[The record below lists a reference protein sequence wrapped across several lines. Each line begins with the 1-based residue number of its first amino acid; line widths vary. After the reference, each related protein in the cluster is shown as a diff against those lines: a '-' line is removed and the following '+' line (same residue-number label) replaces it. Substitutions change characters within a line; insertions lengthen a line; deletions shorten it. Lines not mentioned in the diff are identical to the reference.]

1 MAYAEYL
8 RCNMDKTKEVVSE
21 IEKIKKISFD
31 ESFKIISHCTQLL
44 SQHSVEA
51 ELSARKIVIHIL
63 NNWEKVD
70 SNVYEVWTDLI
81 ETLGFYPYIQK
92 NRTNLKTT
100 SFADDIR
107 MSYFQSD
114 FLDNTYLHK
123 EQKKISNYILS
134 GKNVIASAPT
144 SFGKSLLIEE
154 IVASKK
160 YRNIIIIQPTLA
172 LLDETRLK
180 LKKYIDDYKI
190 IVRTSQPYSEDKR
203 NLFLL
208 TAERV
213 MEYEPLPPIDFLI
226 IDEFYKLSLRRKDDR
241 ADTLNNA
248 FLKVVNKFHPK
259 FYFLGPNIDGITE
272 GFAEKYDAIFYKS
285 DFSLVDCNVIDKS
298 YLIDWNKSDKQI
310 DKQKV
315 EILCELLNKL
325 QDEQTLIY
333 CSTPARARRMAKIYL
348 EYAQRTGQEKSR
360 PVPLIEWINKNI
372 SPEWS
377 LAKELQY
384 GVAIHDGSLQKHMGA
399 SIIKYFNEGRLKC
412 IFCTSTIIEGVNTSA
427 KNVILFDEKKGGS
440 EIDFFDY
447 SNIKGRS
454 GRMMEH
460 YVGRIFNFCRIP
472 IQNRIVIDI
481 PFYEQDPEIL
491 TDEILINI
499 KKEDIKQEV
508 RNRYDQIEA
517 LPADLLEII
526 KQNGVSVNGQIRIY
540 KRLMSDLKSRD
551 VLQNI
556 QWSQLPT
563 WDQMSYIL
571 EVAENNLF
579 NFDDKRGVFSVK
591 QLARYL
597 NMYRTKKNIIEI
609 VNDIYN
615 SRIESVKN
623 LTEERKAKYYDEA
636 VETAFHIYRHW
647 FQFTVPKAFRVVDSI
662 QRLICER
669 RNMRSGSYSFFV
681 QQLENDFIREN
692 LFILVEFGI
701 PSNAVRRLESII
713 PANLSED
720 GVIDYIRKNRND
732 MNKILLPYERERLE
746 QCI

>member
-1 MAYAEYL
+1 MWA
-8 RCNMDKTKEVVSE
+8 
-21 IEKIKKISFD
+21 
-31 ESFKIISHCTQLL
+31 
-44 SQHSVEA
+44 
-51 ELSARKIVIHIL
+51 
-63 NNWEKVD
+63 
-70 SNVYEVWTDLI
+70 DLI

-92 NRTNLKTT
+92 NSSDLKIM
-100 SFADDIR
+100 SFADDVR
-107 MSYFQSD
+107 MSYFKSD
-114 FLDNTYLHK
+114 FLKNTYLHK
-123 EQKKISNYILS
+123 EQKKISNYLLS
-134 GKNVIASAPT
+134 GKNIIASAPT

-160 YRNIIIIQPTLA
+160 YKNIVIIQPTLA

-180 LKKYIDDYKI
+180 LKKYADDYKI

-213 MEYEPLPPIDFLI
+213 MEYEPLPQIDFLI

-248 FLKVVNKFHPK
+248 FLKVVNKFHPR
-259 FYFLGPNIDGITE
+259 FYFLGPNIDGITD

-298 YLIDWNKSDKQI
+298 NLINWSNSDKQI
-310 DKQKV
+310 DKEKIT
-315 EILCELLNKL
+315 ILCELLDELRN
-325 QDEQTLIY
+325 EQTLIY
-333 CSTPARARRMAKIYL
+333 CSTPARARRMAKVYL
-348 EYAQRTGQEKSR
+348 EYLQRIEREKNNQL
-360 PVPLIEWINKNI
+360 PLIEWINKNV

-384 GVAIHDGSLQKHMGA
+384 GVAIHDGSLQKHIGA
-399 SIIKYFNEGRLKC
+399 SIIKYFNEGRLNC

-427 KNVILFDEKKGGS
+427 KNVILFDEKKGGN

-460 YVGRIFNFCRIP
+460 YVGRIFNFCHVP
-472 IQNRIVIDI
+472 VQKSIVIDI

-491 TDEILINI
+491 TNEILINI
-499 KKEDIKQEV
+499 KKNDVKQEV
-508 RNRYDQIEA
+508 RNRYDQINE
-517 LPADLLEII
+517 LPADLLSII

-540 KRLMSDLKSRD
+540 NKLISDLKSKS

-563 WDQMSYIL
+563 WDQMYYVL
-571 EVAENNLF
+571 ELAENNLF
-579 NFDDKRGVFSVK
+579 NFDSKRGVFSVK

-597 NMYRTKKNIIEI
+597 NMYRTKKNIIDI

-615 SRIESVKN
+615 SKIATVKT
-623 LTEERKAKYYDEA
+623 LTDERKARYYDEA

-662 QRLICER
+662 QRLICEK
-669 RNMRSGSYSFFV
+669 RNIKPGSYSFFV

-692 LFILVEFGI
+692 LSILVEFGI
-701 PSNAVRRLESII
+701 PSNAVRRLENVI
-713 PANLSED
+713 PSNLSED
-720 GVIDYIRKNRND
+720 EVIDFIKKNRSNI
-732 MNKILLPYERERLE
+732 KKYLLPYESERLE

>member
-1 MAYAEYL
+1 
-8 RCNMDKTKEVVSE
+8 MDKTKEVVSE
-21 IEKIKKISFD
+21 IEKIKSISFD

-70 SNVYEVWTDLI
+70 SNAYEVWTDLI

-92 NRTNLKTT
+92 NRTDLKTN

-123 EQKKISNYILS
+123 EQKKISNYLLS
-134 GKNVIASAPT
+134 GKNIIASAPT

-180 LKKYIDDYKI
+180 LKKYVDDYKI

-310 DKQKV
+310 DKQKI
-315 EILCELLNKL
+315 EILCTLLSELQN
-325 QDEQTLIY
+325 EQTLIY

-348 EYAQRTGQEKSR
+348 EYVQRMEQAKSK

-460 YVGRIFNFCRIP
+460 YVGRIFNFCHIP

-491 TDEILINI
+491 TNEILINI

-540 KRLMSDLKSRD
+540 KRLISDLKSRD
-551 VLQNI
+551 VIQNI

-597 NMYRTKKNIIEI
+597 NMYRSKKNIIEI

-669 RNMRSGSYSFFV
+669 RNMKSGSYSFFV

-692 LFILVEFGI
+692 LSILVEFGI
-701 PSNAVRRLESII
+701 PSNAVRRLESVI

>member
-1 MAYAEYL
+1 MDRAEKIIL
-8 RCNMDKTKEVVSE
+8 A
-21 IEKIKKISFD
+21 IEKAKSLSFD
-31 ESFKIISHCTQLL
+31 DSFQIVSYCTQLL
-44 SQHSVEA
+44 AQHSKEA
-51 ELSARKIVIHIL
+51 ELSARKIVIHAL
-63 NNWEKVD
+63 NNWGKVD
-70 SNVYEVWTDLI
+70 NNVYEIWTDLI

-92 NRTNLKTT
+92 NSLDSKMT
-100 SFADDIR
+100 SFADDVR

-114 FLDNTYLHK
+114 FLENTYLHK
-123 EQKKISNYILS
+123 EQKKISSYLLS
-134 GKNVIASAPT
+134 GKNIIASAPT

-160 YRNIIIIQPTLA
+160 YKNIVIIQPTLA

-180 LKKYIDDYKI
+180 LKKYADDYKI

-213 MEYEPLPPIDFLI
+213 MEYEPLPQIEFLI

-248 FLKVVNKFHPK
+248 FLKVVNKFHPR

-298 YLIDWNKSDKQI
+298 NLIDWSKSDKLI
-310 DKQKV
+310 DKEKI
-315 EILCELLNKL
+315 EILCKLLSELKN
-325 QDEQTLIY
+325 EQTLIY
-333 CSTPARARRMAKIYL
+333 CSSPARARRMAKIYL
-348 EYAQRTGQEKSR
+348 EYLQKMGCERNNR
-360 PVPLIEWINKNI
+360 VPLIECINKNI

-399 SIIKYFNEGRLKC
+399 SIIKYFNEGRLNC

-427 KNVILFDEKKGGS
+427 KNVILFDEKKGGN

-460 YVGRIFNFCRIP
+460 YVGRIFNFCHIP
-472 IQNRIVIDI
+472 TQKSIVIDI

-491 TDEILINI
+491 TNEILINI
-499 KKEDIKQEV
+499 KKEDIKQDIKS
-508 RNRYDQIEA
+508 RYDQINTI
-517 LPADLLEII
+517 PADLLEII
-526 KQNGVSVNGQIRIY
+526 KQNGVSVNGQIRVYNKLI
-540 KRLMSDLKSRD
+540 SDLKSGST
-551 VLQNI
+551 LQNI

-579 NFDDKRGVFSVK
+579 NFEDKRGIFSVK

-597 NMYRTKKNIIEI
+597 NMYRTKKNIIDI

-615 SRIESVKN
+615 SRIASIKN
-623 LTEERKAKYYDEA
+623 LTDERKEKYYDEA

-669 RNMRSGSYSFFV
+669 RHIKSGSYSFFV

-692 LFILVEFGI
+692 LSILVEFGI
-701 PSNAVRRLESII
+701 PSNAVRRLESVI
-713 PANLSED
+713 PDDLSED
-720 GVIDYIRKNRND
+720 GVIDYIRRNRNS
-732 MNKILLPYERERLE
+732 MNEILLPYERERLE

>member
-1 MAYAEYL
+1 
-8 RCNMDKTKEVVSE
+8 MDKTKEVVSE

-348 EYAQRTGQEKSR
+348 EYAKRTGQEKSR

-540 KRLMSDLKSRD
+540 KRLMSDLKS
-551 VLQNI
+551 
-556 QWSQLPT
+556 
-563 WDQMSYIL
+563 
-571 EVAENNLF
+571 
-579 NFDDKRGVFSVK
+579 
-591 QLARYL
+591 
-597 NMYRTKKNIIEI
+597 
-609 VNDIYN
+609 
-615 SRIESVKN
+615 
-623 LTEERKAKYYDEA
+623 
-636 VETAFHIYRHW
+636 
-647 FQFTVPKAFRVVDSI
+647 
-662 QRLICER
+662 
-669 RNMRSGSYSFFV
+669 
-681 QQLENDFIREN
+681 
-692 LFILVEFGI
+692 
-701 PSNAVRRLESII
+701 
-713 PANLSED
+713 
-720 GVIDYIRKNRND
+720 
-732 MNKILLPYERERLE
+732 
-746 QCI
+746 

>member
-1 MAYAEYL
+1 
-8 RCNMDKTKEVVSE
+8 MDKTKEVVSE

-348 EYAQRTGQEKSR
+348 EYAKRTGQEKSR

-692 LFILVEFGI
+692 LSILVEFGI

>member
-1 MAYAEYL
+1 
-8 RCNMDKTKEVVSE
+8 MDKTKEVVSE

-360 PVPLIEWINKNI
+360 PVPLMEWINKNI

-571 EVAENNLF
+571 AVAENNLF

-692 LFILVEFGI
+692 LSILVEFGI